1 MTTNLIPDEQEAGA
15 RSLILQIV
23 QQYGANAMPKLVEA
37 VGSADL
43 LRLWLA
49 ELWPD
54 LFANPKPDTEPVVL
68 TGRIARTYKIGAR
81 ITQAGG
87 SALLNV
93 LDSLGKVSVS
103 GELTI
108 VADAAVWNSGVG
120 DVVLSG
126 RLIAA
131 DRLPVAVAPEKIA
144 NVRFH
149 DFQARMVHGI
159 VCLDTQIE
167 KAGVRVQ
174 AWIAPLLESH
184 SVSARAVLHS
194 SGDGIASLIADS
206 LELEGDGTLTDERNA
221 EEAHVDAVT
230 VGTGRPIFSGALTY
244 AWPAAVQ
251 AGTIAAEL
259 EAVAK
264 SAAAAWAV
272 GGVTLEVQGLGARP
286 ASNSSDWKREYAQL
300 CEWMPEVVRAALN
313 RNLRVNLYVF
323 NTNTPGKGWKGSWNA
338 ADVAGNRKAIAAVVD
353 PMLAALPADDRLLVC
368 PHNET
373 DDNTHPS
380 IMADL
385 VAMCRQRIPAD
396 RLISTAQPEAW
407 AKWHDIHPQKLAS
420 PKPCGARTI
429 ITSDSG
435 IIGELMEGGGWGT
448 TPKPIVSACDRFGEA
463 HAAAGMLA
471 FYTVG
476 SVPTAVQFA
485 KEWADVFKACHDA
498 AVSGGTGTGTV
509 TGPQDAVAF
518 AAFQSLGK
526 HHMDITRVPITRK
539 LISASN
545 RGDTVALSF
554 EPLRWS
560 TETGKNGKT
569 VDGGVCIGWM
579 DGDTLKGGHFD
590 WHGVNQTVKTQNN
603 IPGGYLNG
611 QKPPDGAPVF
621 YWLINREHDQR
632 TNIVAGGTWNT

>member
-1 MTTNLIPDEQEAGA
+1 MTTNLIPDEQEPGA
-15 RSLILQIV
+15 RALILQIV

-43 LRLWLA
+43 LRLWLV

-54 LFANPKPDTEPVVL
+54 LFANPKPDMEPEVL
-68 TGRIARTYKIGAR
+68 TGRIARTYRLSCR

-87 SALLNV
+87 SVLLNV
-93 LDSLGKVSVS
+93 LDSLAAVRVS
-103 GELTI
+103 GEVTI

-126 RLIAA
+126 RLLAA
-131 DRLPVAVAPEKIA
+131 DGLPVAVAPEKVA

-149 DFQARMVHGI
+149 DFAARMVSGI
-159 VCLDTQIE
+159 VCVDTPIE

-174 AWIAPLLESH
+174 AWITPLLDSRTA
-184 SVSARAVLHS
+184 SGRAVLHS
-194 SGDGIASLIADS
+194 TGDGIASMIADTM
-206 LELEGDGTLTDERNA
+206 ELEGDGTLTDERNV

-244 AWPAAVQ
+244 AWPSAVQ
-251 AGTIAAEL
+251 SGTIAAEL
-259 EAVAK
+259 EAVAR
-264 SAAAAWAV
+264 SAAAAGAV

-286 ASNSSDWKREYAQL
+286 ASNSSDWKQEYAQL
-300 CEWMPEVVRAALN
+300 CEWIPEVVRAALN
-313 RNLRVNLYVF
+313 RGLLVNLYVF

-338 ADVAGNRKAIAAVVD
+338 ADVAGNRKAIAAVVN
-353 PMLAALPADDRLLVC
+353 PMLAALPADGRLLVC

-373 DDNTHPS
+373 YGSS

-407 AKWHDIHPQKLAS
+407 AKWHDIHPQKLS
-420 PKPCGARTI
+420 GPKPCGARTI

-435 IIGELMEGGGWGT
+435 IIGELMEGGTWGT
-448 TPKPIVSACDRFGEA
+448 TPKPIVAACDRFGEA

-471 FYTVG
+471 FYTTG

-485 KEWADVFKACHDA
+485 KEWAAVFKACNDA
-498 AVSGGTGTGTV
+498 AVSGGTGTGT
-509 TGPQDAVAF
+509 GPQDAITF
-518 AAFQSLGK
+518 AAFKSLGK

-545 RGDTVALSF
+545 RGNTVALSF

-590 WHGVNQTVKTQNN
+590 WHGLNQTVKTQNN
-603 IPGGYLNG
+603 IPGGYLDG

-632 TNIVAGGTWNT
+632 TNIVAGGTWKS